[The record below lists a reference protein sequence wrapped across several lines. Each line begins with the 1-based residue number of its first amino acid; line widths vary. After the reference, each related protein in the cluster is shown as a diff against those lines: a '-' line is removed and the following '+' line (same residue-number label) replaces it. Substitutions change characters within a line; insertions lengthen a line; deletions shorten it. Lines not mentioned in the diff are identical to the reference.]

1 MLTLNISTQPAKTSI
16 TTTRA
21 DMGLT
26 TTRPQLRI
34 DTEPA
39 TVEISQPK
47 GELEIDWEAFRASYG
62 KKTNIRLARDNA
74 DLGRQ
79 TAFDTIARIAQ
90 EGDRLMN
97 AEVSGEDPIPAMA
110 AEANTQLP
118 PEVTWARLEP
128 PVIRYTAHQPIFKPT
143 PGRLT
148 IDVIPG
154 KVNMDFRPATVDI
167 RMVQYPSIKMWVTD
181 NSVDISA

>member
-1 MLTLNISTQPAKTSI
+1 MLILNISQQPAKISI

-26 TTRPQLRI
+26 STQPQLKI
-34 DTEPA
+34 ETEPA

-62 KKTNIRLARDNA
+62 KKTNIQFARDAA

-79 TAFDTIARIAQ
+79 TAFETIGRIAQ
-90 EGDRLMN
+90 EGNRLMSI
-97 AEVSGEDPIPAMA
+97 ESGEDPVPAMA

-118 PEVTWARLEP
+118 PEVIWARLES

-143 PGRLT
+143 PGRVT
-148 IDVIPG
+148 IELARG
-154 KVNMDFRPATVDI
+154 TVNMDFRPATVDI
-167 RMVQYPSIKMWVTD
+167 RMAQYPSIKMWVTD